1 MDDFICTILI
11 RRDQLIVYDL
21 ILSLRGHW
29 IVTPGLVVTSDRD
42 HGGSAN
48 VFHTMLFDTAG

>member
-42 HGGSAN
+42 GGSAN